1 MHRTCHARIQAK
13 EVNFTKTKQHDVS
26 GRPCEE
32 NVHDYWWPSGD
43 QDLYDLPTHQAPSV
57 EVPSCS
63 VTPRRQ
69 ECQVNATGVV
79 KVQPRPALPGP
90 MSWMTLLWPF
100 RRNMQDTHPLA
111 HLPSDCCAPL
121 ETPEEKSCGGGDSAD
136 AEPKTMQHL
145 CTKGSPMRSG
155 QRCQQIEAGDYG
167 CCPEEH
173 VKGDDAAQS
182 SMHCVA
188 LFRAWHPEQKL
199 LELQY
204 EKKAGIFACESF
216 GLYSSQ
222 EVELFPGVVS
232 RRVHSAMM
240 CEIGGMFITALNLG
254 IFLAFYRQV
263 ILEAEFLKS
272 AWVIKVDPDT
282 VWSPQRLRPI
292 LHSQR
297 WGLDGDG
304 IYLNNCH
311 DGLHGPIDARPHT
324 GVRATGRFRRRKRAA
339 PWAERRG
346 EGPPTASEEVFSTR
360 AFLALGHNAKKC
372 ATAMDGQE
380 CVDNCE
386 GVWNQI
392 KVCNGPC
399 TEWWGEEPWKTREGI
414 RSRVCV
420 FSSQMLESK
429 AKRVF
434 VKTLL
439 QEAHCKP
446 HVPDWRSCND
456 PHVVAFHP
464 FKDPA
469 DMERCLE
476 AVEQHEVPKQT
487 AGDSCFVHLKKPL
500 EAPPFSAA
508 EEAEL
513 WRLFEANVN
522 VNGLGAVI
530 ASPGACPAQ
539 VDCCGIMDPMP
550 YGFHWTRD
558 ASLSLLTLLERV
570 ERSTRHNDEPVS
582 MAPSLRGWRTSDST
596 LPELR
601 SDVEKTIV
609 AYAAWVAR
617 MHGRTRLAGNLE
629 SVQSAAEAWAL
640 RARLLMRAAEIFPH
654 LVNET
659 LWPLAQ
665 KDLDWLVEH
674 HSMESCDLWE
684 ETRDREEF
692 LTNCPAMNAGKDC
705 VKYNKTLDGVLILT
719 LIHGRPM
726 VPTEHLQLPKQLSLV
741 FCESYPINQ
750 EDTAAEVPGVLMGR
764 YAKDRYGHQKEGNPW
779 VLITASLA
787 NLLYKACS
795 GGDGAAGAAWAKVF
809 RDPGF
814 GASAAD
820 FVAAGDAVLLR
831 LRRHMADGMHL
842 FDARRDADGG
852 TEWAATETV
861 LVLVPTRRSAEK
873 AYMTSSALRKWSLRT
888 LLVHEEGGPLA
899 SSAQQALLR
908 RGANLVIC
916 TARRA
921 KALLQ
926 QGLSFDEPGASAVSG
941 RAPLR
946 MAVRCLVL
954 DEAEELFATYPEEL
968 QGVVRV
974 VLCEAAPPLQDL
986 LVQRFLR
993 DPVLIDS
1000 GAQPSVALHAE
1011 HLCCELPS
1019 SQSKRARM
1027 LAFLL
1032 NQQLGRDVAPMN
1044 GATTPADRAS
1054 QEPGPRARMPAP
1066 KALVLARRGEIAQ
1079 LAAHAMLRQKVL
1091 ALQVHG

>member
-1 MHRTCHARIQAK
+1 MSHGETHSRSGSAQEGVWEPLQDPSRENGLCWVAQQELVLDVDEDGLPALPKSLSARSNSSPSPCGEVSHLHLATGILLGLATVAVLAVTLHPSPGLSDFDHMPLMQKWLPEKEEEVLPFNEWVKAWHAKVGHLTDVVYHTYSHHPRFIKELQSNTQFLRWQLAYQCPKLMVGYEVSASGEVHVLNKVVAPSLCQQKCSEMQGCTAWTWRSTGPQKHQCHRIQAK

-121 ETPEEKSCGGGDSAD
+121 ETPEAK
-136 AEPKTMQHL
+136 L

-311 DGLHGPIDARPHT
+311 DGLHGPI
-324 GVRATGRFRRRKRAA
+324 
-339 PWAERRG
+339 
-346 EGPPTASEEVFSTR
+346 EVFSTR

-399 TEWWGEEPWKTREGI
+399 TEWWGEDIWADQCLDRYTE
-414 RSRVCV
+414 
-420 FSSQMLESK
+420 

-476 AVEQHEVPKQT
+476 AVEQHEVPKQ
-487 AGDSCFVHLKKPL
+487 
-500 EAPPFSAA
+500 
-508 EEAEL
+508 
-513 WRLFEANVN
+513 
-522 VNGLGAVI
+522 
-530 ASPGACPAQ
+530 
-539 VDCCGIMDPMP
+539 
-550 YGFHWTRD
+550 
-558 ASLSLLTLLERV
+558 
-570 ERSTRHNDEPVS
+570 
-582 MAPSLRGWRTSDST
+582 
-596 LPELR
+596 
-601 SDVEKTIV
+601 
-609 AYAAWVAR
+609 
-617 MHGRTRLAGNLE
+617 
-629 SVQSAAEAWAL
+629 SV
-640 RARLLMRAAEIFPH
+640 
-654 LVNET
+654 
-659 LWPLAQ
+659 
-665 KDLDWLVEH
+665 
-674 HSMESCDLWE
+674 
-684 ETRDREEF
+684 
-692 LTNCPAMNAGKDC
+692 
-705 VKYNKTLDGVLILT
+705 
-719 LIHGRPM
+719 
-726 VPTEHLQLPKQLSLV
+726 
-741 FCESYPINQ
+741 
-750 EDTAAEVPGVLMGR
+750 
-764 YAKDRYGHQKEGNPW
+764 
-779 VLITASLA
+779 
-787 NLLYKACS
+787 
-795 GGDGAAGAAWAKVF
+795 
-809 RDPGF
+809 
-814 GASAAD
+814 
-820 FVAAGDAVLLR
+820 
-831 LRRHMADGMHL
+831 
-842 FDARRDADGG
+842 
-852 TEWAATETV
+852 
-861 LVLVPTRRSAEK
+861 
-873 AYMTSSALRKWSLRT
+873 
-888 LLVHEEGGPLA
+888 
-899 SSAQQALLR
+899 
-908 RGANLVIC
+908 
-916 TARRA
+916 
-921 KALLQ
+921 
-926 QGLSFDEPGASAVSG
+926 
-941 RAPLR
+941 
-946 MAVRCLVL
+946 
-954 DEAEELFATYPEEL
+954 
-968 QGVVRV
+968 
-974 VLCEAAPPLQDL
+974 
-986 LVQRFLR
+986 
-993 DPVLIDS
+993 
-1000 GAQPSVALHAE
+1000 
-1011 HLCCELPS
+1011 
-1019 SQSKRARM
+1019 
-1027 LAFLL
+1027 
-1032 NQQLGRDVAPMN
+1032 
-1044 GATTPADRAS
+1044 
-1054 QEPGPRARMPAP
+1054 
-1066 KALVLARRGEIAQ
+1066 
-1079 LAAHAMLRQKVL
+1079 
-1091 ALQVHG
+1091 